1 MELLTILATKIK
13 VGPKA
18 PGEILH
24 EYFTQL
30 VELIEVPKIDMPP
43 QQKVV
48 LLWLITMFKQTNI
61 YIV

>member
-30 VELIEVPKIDMPP
+30 VELIEVPKIDTPP

-48 LLWLITMFKQTNI
+48 LLWLITMFK
-61 YIV
+61 